1 VEDFSWQDE
10 AGQGA
15 FPNLENISSGTD
27 GLTYLPFV
35 HAPLRAFHRHLPLH
49 GQDWYHLKLGRG
61 GFSKDAVAL
70 NETLLFVH
78 LDDATGD
85 EDRPDLL
92 KRHGKCTN
100 YTCCCNASNFFSG

>member
-1 VEDFSWQDE
+1 MEDFSWQDE

-35 HAPLRAFHRHLPLH
+35 HSPLHAFHHLLPLH
-49 GQDWYHLKLGRG
+49 GQDWYHLKLGHNV
-61 GFSKDAVAL
+61 FNKDAVTL

-92 KRHGKCTN
+92 KRHGK
-100 YTCCCNASNFFSG
+100 FFIVLPPVFVCE